1 MQYCLLFNL
10 TFFAFGR
17 TFQVDHRGTI
27 RGNTT
32 KRETKFTQNLTDSHS
47 GFLMVLQETR
57 EVAVCGNRISPKSPL
72 HFPSIF
78 FHVSNSKYRDR
89 HDPVSPVTPFCA
101 NLAVQ
106 THNITSASFRV
117 VTAGHGP
124 YFNPTKL
131 SFPKVEGQHAR
142 RAAGLS
148 SFFNPVLSIY
158 TLVPLRMPTTSDVD
172 EFHSCDENSGENSG
186 GEGSASSSLAFD
198 LHGRLKRPRTRP
210 TQIRG
215 VPCGFWM

>member
-1 MQYCLLFNL
+1 MVRTVTLQHWTWLKIIYLNSQRLPRAGISYVAPRNTQGMEFAAIHFRHFIFQWAFVVVHYCLLFNL

-78 FHVSNSKYRDR
+78 FHVSNSLNKYAQNQFVILGAMRYY
-89 HDPVSPVTPFCA
+89 HPLIT
-101 NLAVQ
+101 
-106 THNITSASFRV
+106 TKHNEKGSKTS
-117 VTAGHGP
+117 H
-124 YFNPTKL
+124 
-131 SFPKVEGQHAR
+131 
-142 RAAGLS
+142 
-148 SFFNPVLSIY
+148 FFLP
-158 TLVPLRMPTTSDVD
+158 
-172 EFHSCDENSGENSG
+172 
-186 GEGSASSSLAFD
+186 A
-198 LHGRLKRPRTRP
+198 
-210 TQIRG
+210 
-215 VPCGFWM
+215 

>member
-89 HDPVSPVTPFCA
+89 HDPVSPVTPF
-101 NLAVQ
+101 LP
-106 THNITSASFRV
+106 IFRFRHTISPV
-117 VTAGHGP
+117 RPSESSRPVTGLILIP
-124 YFNPTKL
+124 PN
-131 SFPKVEGQHAR
+131 SFPKIEGQHAQ
-142 RAAGLS
+142 G
-148 SFFNPVLSIY
+148 
-158 TLVPLRMPTTSDVD
+158 
-172 EFHSCDENSGENSG
+172 
-186 GEGSASSSLAFD
+186 
-198 LHGRLKRPRTRP
+198 
-210 TQIRG
+210 
-215 VPCGFWM
+215 